1 MGCPAMKNIIV
12 VPGRGHCDLGEEFQP
27 MYEKAAEDPMLSRQ

>member
-1 MGCPAMKNIIV
+1 MKKIII

-27 MYEKAAEDPMLSRQ
+27 MYEKAAEEAILRR